1 MYHFEALEDVVS
13 TLDRLAQRQ
22 PPLSAGLPRQPG
34 TKESRYMHLFS
45 GEAPEAS
52 VERALM
58 PATAG
63 GSSTADRVS
72 ALEAEVAN
80 LRAELTDVQQQLASF
95 RKQFE

>member
-1 MYHFEALEDVVS
+1 
-13 TLDRLAQRQ
+13 
-22 PPLSAGLPRQPG
+22 
-34 TKESRYMHLFS
+34 
-45 GEAPEAS
+45 
-52 VERALM
+52 M